1 MEKFP
6 KGCWPRYVFISS
18 SLCSSLTSDTG
29 PLLKRKLASA
39 WDDYTSHKKVYDDF
53 MAALKPDNVKTW
65 LEEVQEFE
73 KNYATPDP
81 YFIEPSGMLGPLGMQ
96 HY

>member
-1 MEKFP
+1 
-6 KGCWPRYVFISS
+6 
-18 SLCSSLTSDTG
+18 
-29 PLLKRKLASA
+29 
-39 WDDYTSHKKVYDDF
+39 

-81 YFIEPSGMLGPLGMQ
+81 YFIEPSGMLGPLGMR